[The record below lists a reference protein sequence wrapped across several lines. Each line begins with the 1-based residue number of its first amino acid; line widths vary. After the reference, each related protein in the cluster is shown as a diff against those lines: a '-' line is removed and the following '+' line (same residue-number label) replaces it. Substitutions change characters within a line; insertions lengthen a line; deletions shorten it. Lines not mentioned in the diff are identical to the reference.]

1 MNDLE
6 RRNSPVPTQTL
17 RKQGFAAIANL
28 AGGFFLLV
36 LGMVGGRF
44 PIVGIVLGALSAFF
58 GLTALLSKDSE
69 DKKPGIILTAGGI
82 LAVLSR
88 VGAGFFKPL
97 AGTLL
102 SVGAFGMIALG
113 IWNGIKFF
121 KGLKSRG

>member
-1 MNDLE
+1 MNELE
-6 RRNSPVPTQTL
+6 RRDMPVPIRTL
-17 RKQGFAAIANL
+17 RRQGFAAIVNL

-36 LGMVGGRF
+36 LGVVGGRL
-44 PIVGIVLGALSAFF
+44 PLVGIVLGVLSAVF
-58 GLTALLSKDSE
+58 GLTALISKDSE

-88 VGAGFFKPL
+88 VGAGFFRPI

-113 IWNGIKFF
+113 LWNGIKFIR
-121 KGLKSRG
+121 GLKSRG